1 MNSTIR
7 LRLPALVRRT
17 RHRPATALV
26 GPAGTSTEAG
36 LADAAY
42 QAARH
47 VLAGLDQPRSATW
60 RRGTLRW
67 VRLSVSQELLGVVRG
82 STQPLA
88 VGLLGP
94 FGRGKSSVVRLL
106 AVELRD
112 QDKWAILHLSAI
124 KRPRGNRACRPAHL
138 GTPSRKS
145 PTALPITSWMKSP
158 LCSVM
163 PPLTALLQSA
173 TPFSPHLISP
183 RFCGAPCMDR
193 ARLPRRRNGP
203 VPSSRRLA
211 CSEGH
216 VYSAPELQGSTDRI
230 ASRLRHPEQR
240 TPGQPSGGPRQRMP
254 SPAPCRQQLR
264 FLSPRQGPARCYRLA
279 LSTLTRCVE
288 NWQLL
293 SSASQK
299 DKR

>member
-17 RHRPATALV
+17 RHRPAHRTGRPGRYEHRSRARGRCLPGCPARACWPGPASLGDLETGDVEV
-26 GPAGTSTEAG
+26 GPVVSEPGT
-36 LADAAY
+36 
-42 QAARH
+42 
-47 VLAGLDQPRSATW
+47 P
-60 RRGTLRW
+60 
-67 VRLSVSQELLGVVRG
+67 GVVRG

-112 QDKWAILHLSAI
+112 QDKWEILHLSAI

-211 CSEGH
+211 CSERH

-240 TPGQPSGGPRQRMP
+240 TLGQPSGGPRQRMP